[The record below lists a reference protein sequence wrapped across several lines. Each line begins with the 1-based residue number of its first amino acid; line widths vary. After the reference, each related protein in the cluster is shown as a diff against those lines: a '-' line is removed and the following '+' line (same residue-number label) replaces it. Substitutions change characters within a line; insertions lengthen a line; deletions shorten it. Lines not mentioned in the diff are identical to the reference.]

1 MIKPLS
7 IAKFINL
14 KNNNQGIKLFKKFT
28 KDTIDILWI
37 ERPLL
42 KWKLANPKGSIKNY
56 SWDIANNA
64 KYKHI
69 NDNDNSLEGINQGKN
84 HYLWL
89 MLTNIWK

>member
-28 KDTIDILWI
+28 RDTIDILLI

-42 KWKLANPKGSIKNY
+42 KRKFTNPKSSIKYY
-56 SWDIANNA
+56 SWEIANNA
-64 KYKHI
+64 EYKYI
-69 NDNDNSLEGINQGKN
+69 NGNSLEGFR
-84 HYLWL
+84 
-89 MLTNIWK
+89 